1 MSAEPF
7 DNFNFQRQNHN
18 EEMECCE
25 NDRRMQMITP
35 GFGCC
40 ISCIWII
47 YFLLPASGQKKMKL
61 YDTKIRFKQ
70 NKLTLW
76 SKCWIFSGLCLG
88 NICIATCNDDLV
100 HCCNLS
106 VGYSCFPIIA
116 NVGLLSKKSSIIS
129 SVFPLVSL
137 LKGNEDPLRTRF
149 FFWYWHFYTFVQSKC
164 WKIYTVSENG
174 LYSNPL

>member
-1 MSAEPF
+1 MLWKWPTHA
-7 DNFNFQRQNHN
+7 
-18 EEMECCE
+18 
-25 NDRRMQMITP
+25 NDHSWFWMLHQLYLNNLFFVACKWT
-35 GFGCC
+35 
-40 ISCIWII
+40 
-47 YFLLPASGQKKMKL
+47 KKMKL
-61 YDTKIRFKQ
+61 YDTKIRVKQ